1 MRNIELMSHR
11 TSRCIFLPF
20 RVDEMWLWWWLWWCR
35 CCCLPMNEWMN
46 VGGWLVICP
55 QVISC
60 SIIATYEWT
69 EMTSSCY
76 ESHAEWMV
84 HVCCSLVCIRW
95 VGASCA
101 RDECVD
107 GGFVTLY
114 FFRVDVEHLWQW
126 VDVEMWTWVP
136 VRSCCWFS
144 WARNV
149 CVYLTWEH
157 VFSVSFDYY
166 Y

>member
-1 MRNIELMSHR
+1 MRNIELMSRR

-20 RVDEMWLWWWLWWCR
+20 RVDEIWLWWCR

-107 GGFVTLY
+107 GGFVTLH
-114 FFRVDVEHLWQW
+114 FFRVDVEHLWLAVGRRRD
-126 VDVEMWTWVP
+126 VDLSAGEELLLVQLSTKRLCVP
-136 VRSCCWFS
+136 DLRAC
-144 WARNV
+144 
-149 CVYLTWEH
+149 L
-157 VFSVSFDYY
+157 
-166 Y
+166 